1 MTNSFQNMPSL
12 RLALPQ
18 ADSIATFDVWNV
30 RNKGSSDVYFS
41 TKNLEHLTKVFDFQ
55 ELDYLLNYVI
65 RLYKFKIYIQV
76 TNFGSRRVFQTI
88 TKVSIKL
95 STFFSDV
102 LFVVFH
108 TLLYVKFKARYSL
121 VDKTA
126 FILSFLQPC
135 SSSLIW

>member
-1 MTNSFQNMPSL
+1 MPSL

-88 TKVSIKL
+88 TKASIKL

>member
-1 MTNSFQNMPSL
+1 MPSL

-88 TKVSIKL
+88 TKASIKL

-121 VDKTA
+121 VDKIA
-126 FILSFLQPC
+126 SILSFLQPC